1 MHMNNVVT
9 VSELTSNA
17 VNHPIDDGVGDVV
30 ACKYAQ
36 DVSVCYIAL
45 MLPILI
51 ASATMGC
58 PYSLLEG
65 VV

>member
-1 MHMNNVVT
+1 MHMN
-9 VSELTSNA
+9 
-17 VNHPIDDGVGDVV
+17 NHPIDDGVGDVV

-36 DVSVCYIAL
+36 DVCYIAL